1 MFLSS
6 SNYKWRAKYL
16 VIFIADR
23 FLETEEVMEY
33 KIRTKSLVTLHDG
46 GVV

>member
-1 MFLSS
+1 MSLSS
-6 SNYKWRAKYL
+6 SNYKCGAKYL

-23 FLETEEVMEY
+23 FQETEEVMEY
-33 KIRTKSLVTLHDG
+33 KIRTESLDDG